1 MANRIKRIKMT
12 KENKKS
18 RQERASETWKQYEEG
33 VRYQK
38 SINLHSTI
46 NTCIDFYEGRQW
58 GELVTQKTQGMPR
71 PVIPFTR
78 MIAHNKI
85 SAMNNKPCRITY
97 EADSIDEDSANFTA
111 FSDYQLKEMGAEAIN
126 RKAAYNGVVKG
137 TYVFHVYWDAEAKGK
152 RGKIAGAVREETLDP
167 RNVIFCDP
175 TQIDEQKQKYIIIVT
190 REEVEAVRE
199 NLPKGIDKDLIVA
212 DDADINKPKQRKE
225 QEGTEM
231 CTVLIKYFRIDGEVF
246 CEKSTKTTVIRD
258 AFPLRPEYERIRKEL
273 FGENADVAYGD
284 SPDTTEDARAQ
295 SSDFGTYKPSLYP
308 IAVGQYIPREECIY
322 GISEVEGLVANQKW
336 YNVTL
341 GAQMLQIH
349 LDSMSKWVV
358 TEDALEDQ
366 EITNQPGQTI
376 IDHSITGNGIRR
388 VPAGQI
394 SNGALSFL
402 DNFLGNIR
410 AATGV
415 TEVMSGEVL
424 SANMSGAAIAQLQS
438 QAQLPNEEN
447 RKAFWRVL
455 EKVGRILEQFYRMY
469 YYNNTEYKY
478 SESVNGKRVINNKIF
493 AASNYDD
500 VEFTVVAKV
509 SSGTASSP
517 AGDITVIDQL
527 KAEGL
532 ITTRQWLEAYPA
544 DALSDKNHLI
554 ELVKQAEMDENARL
568 KAELEQCNKQ
578 ILTLDEMWKK
588 VEKPLDAIQQTTNEN
603 TELKQ
608 DIAILYNELR
618 KFQNSS
624 QYLALKS
631 KEYHDDAS
639 MFANEIANNALLAD

>member
-1 MANRIKRIKMT
+1 MAID
-12 KENKKS
+12 NKKS
-18 RQERASETWKQYEEG
+18 RQERAKETWKQYEEG

-38 SINLHSTI
+38 SINLHSIIDT
-46 NTCIDFYEGRQW
+46 NIDFYEGRQW
-58 GELVTQKTQGMPR
+58 GKVVTERTQGLPR
-71 PVIPFTR
+71 PVVSFFG
-78 MIAHNKI
+78 MIMDNKM

-97 EADSIDEDSANFTA
+97 EADSIDEDSADFTA
-111 FSDYQLKEMGAEAIN
+111 FSDYQLKEMGADAVN
-126 RKAAYNGVVKG
+126 RKAVYNGVIKG
-137 TYVFHVYWDAEAKGK
+137 TYVYHVYWDAEAKGK
-152 RGKIAGAVREETLDP
+152 KGKIAGAVREETLDP
-167 RNVIFCDP
+167 RNVIFCNP
-175 TQIDEQKQKYIIIVT
+175 TQVDEQKQKYIIIVT

-199 NLPKGIDKDLIVA
+199 NLPKGIDKNLIVA
-212 DDADINKPKQRKE
+212 DDADTNKPKQRKE
-225 QEGTEM
+225 QDGTEM
-231 CTVLIKYFRIDGEVF
+231 CTVLVKYFRIDGEVF
-246 CEKSTKTTVIRD
+246 CEKSTRTTVIRD
-258 AFPLRPEYERIRKEL
+258 AFPLRPEYERIRKEM
-273 FGENADVAYGD
+273 FGENADEANAD
-284 SPDTTEDARAQ
+284 TPDTAEDAEAQ
-295 SSDFGTYKPSLYP
+295 ESDFSTYKPSLYP
-308 IAVGQYIPREECIY
+308 IAVGQYKPREECIY
-322 GISEVEGLVANQKW
+322 GISEAEGLVVNQKL
-336 YNVTL
+336 YNVNL
-341 GAQMLQIH
+341 GVQMLQIQ
-349 LDSMSKWVV
+349 SAGMSKWIVKK
-358 TEDALEDQ
+358 DALRGQ
-366 EITNQPGQTI
+366 EITNRPGEVIT
-376 IDHSITGNGIRR
+376 DYSITGNGIQS
-388 VPAGQI
+388 VPSGTF
-394 SNGALSFL
+394 SNASLSFL
-402 DNFLGNIR
+402 DTFMSNVR
-410 AATGV
+410 ATTGA